1 MNPWPDGFGIAR
13 GTVMRERP
21 EPVAAA
27 VEPPMHRHA
36 GGQALRVMTV
46 LSSHERFGPGE
57 CGAIGLLVR
66 RLAQRGEVVVGTPPR
81 GVPFADVA
89 FKPVPPVF
97 SWRGGRVRYRK
108 GVARLV
114 REGCPDLVEVH
125 NRPDLALYL
134 RRRFPSLPVVLILH
148 NDPCGMR
155 QARRPAERQHLAR
168 AVAVVAVS
176 EWVRQRFVSQ
186 GVGGCVSVLQNC
198 LDLAA
203 LPPPRPAGHREH
215 LLLFVGRVVADKG
228 ADAFV
233 AACAALL
240 PRHPD
245 WRAQILGADDF
256 GEQTRETPFLRAL
269 RPQAQAAGVTLAGYR
284 RHETVLEIMSR
295 AAIVVVPSRWGE
307 PFGMVALE
315 AMGCGTALLVS
326 PNGNLPELA
335 GQAALYADPDS
346 LPELITALESLMDDV
361 ALRARLGQ
369 AGQERAARFDCRTM
383 RAIRAELHAEV
394 VRAWPGKGLF
404 NA

>member
-1 MNPWPDGFGIAR
+1 
-13 GTVMRERP
+13 MRERP
-21 EPVAAA
+21 EPVTVAI
-27 VEPPMHRHA
+27 EPAMCAQA

-46 LSSHERFGPGE
+46 LSSHERFAPDE

-66 RLAQRGEVVVGTPPR
+66 RLALRGEVVVGTPPHT
-81 GVPFADVA
+81 VPFTDVA
-89 FKPVPPVF
+89 FKPVPQVF

-108 GVARLV
+108 GVAQLV
-114 REGCPDLVEVH
+114 REGRPDLVEVH

-134 RRRFPSLPVVLILH
+134 HRRFPSLPIVLILH

-155 QARRPAERQHLAR
+155 RARRPAERQHLAR

-176 EWVRQRFVSQ
+176 EWVRQRFLSQ
-186 GVGGCVSVLQNC
+186 GVRGCVSVLPNS

-203 LPPPRPAGHREH
+203 LPPARPARDREK

-233 AACAALL
+233 AACADLL

-269 RPQAQAAGVTLAGYR
+269 RPQAQAAGVALAGYC
-284 RHETVLEIMSR
+284 RHESVLETMSR

-315 AMGCGTALLVS
+315 AMGCGAALLVS

-346 LPELITALESLMDDV
+346 LPELITVLESLMAD
-361 ALRARLGQ
+361 AGLRARLGQ
-369 AGQERAARFDCRTM
+369 AGQQRAARFDCRTM

-404 NA
+404 SA

>member
-1 MNPWPDGFGIAR
+1 MGVMHAPLTADTAR
-13 GTVMRERP
+13 
-21 EPVAAA
+21 EPGQ
-27 VEPPMHRHA
+27 PA

-46 LSSHERFGPGE
+46 LSPRERFAPGE

-66 RLAQRGEVVVGTPPR
+66 RLATPGEVVVGTAPQ
-81 GVPFADVA
+81 GVSFADVA
-89 FKPVPPVF
+89 FRPVPPVF

-114 REGCPDLVEVH
+114 RELRPDLVEVH
-125 NRPDLALYL
+125 NRPDLALAL
-134 RRRFPSLPVVLILH
+134 RRRFPALPVVLVLH
-148 NDPCGMR
+148 NDPCTMR
-155 QARRPAERQHLAR
+155 RARKPAEREHLAR

-186 GVGGCVSVLQNC
+186 GVGGCVSILPNS
-198 LDLAA
+198 LDLEA
-203 LPPPRPAGHREH
+203 LPESLPARGREKQRQ
-215 LLLFVGRVVADKG
+215 LGGGVVAEGG
-228 ADAFV
+228 AEAVV
-233 AACAALL
+233 AAGAALL
-240 PRHPD
+240 PRYPEG
-245 WRAQILGADDF
+245 RAQIFGADDF
-256 GEQTRETPFLRAL
+256 GEHTRETPFLRGL
-269 RPQAQAAGVTLAGYR
+269 RPQAQAAGVALEGYR
-284 RHETVLEIMSR
+284 PHDAVLKAMSR
-295 AAIVVVPSRWGE
+295 AAIVVAPSRWGE

-315 AMGCGTALLVS
+315 AMGCGAALLVS

-346 LPELITALESLMDDV
+346 LPELVSALESLMDDV
-361 ALRARLGQ
+361 GLRARLGQ